1 MGSHPP
7 AVNDEDLR
15 PCEPAGRP
23 CHHIMPLAQP
33 RSMTHHLTE
42 PRRRVDR
49 LAGLWAD
56 TAWPV
61 LAGALTATGLIGAWR
76 AYGLIAAALI
86 FIGLWT
92 FAATLTYGICS
103 ESGISPERTVR
114 LSFAGTLLVVVLMGL
129 LELFPVGG
137 WLAAA
142 VVAITSPVVTT
153 WLVRRLAAR
162 CRGLEA
168 SGCRG
173 TSRPAGHGP
182 DVRSDRVRAGRRP
195 LVRAGAHVTRR
206 VVSGRSGDELPD
218 HRGRTTRRK
227 YGR

>member
-1 MGSHPP
+1 
-7 AVNDEDLR
+7 
-15 PCEPAGRP
+15 
-23 CHHIMPLAQP
+23 
-33 RSMTHHLTE
+33 MTHHLTE

-76 AYGLIAAALI
+76 AYGLIAAVLI
-86 FIGLWT
+86 FIGLWA

-142 VVAITSPVVTT
+142 VVALTSPVVTT
-153 WLVRRLAAR
+153 WLVRR
-162 CRGLEA
+162 CRA
-168 SGCRG
+168 VSWSRG
-173 TSRPAGHGP
+173 VRMPRYVPTSRSWTGCSL
-182 DVRSDRVRAGRRP
+182 RSCPSWKTTARP
-195 LVRAGAHVTRR
+195 
-206 VVSGRSGDELPD
+206 GRSPRDQT
-218 HRGRTTRRK
+218 RGVGPIR
-227 YGR
+227 

>member
-1 MGSHPP
+1 
-7 AVNDEDLR
+7 
-15 PCEPAGRP
+15 
-23 CHHIMPLAQP
+23 
-33 RSMTHHLTE
+33 MTHHLTA
-42 PRRRVDR
+42 PRHRVDR

-76 AYGLIAAALI
+76 AYGLIAAVLI
-86 FIGLWT
+86 FIGLWA

-142 VVAITSPVVTT
+142 VVALTSPVVTT
-153 WLVRRLAAR
+153 WLVRRLRRGVVASRLRDSDVRPDQPVVDRMFAQIVA
-162 CRGLEA
+162 GLEDDRS
-168 SGCRG
+168 SGPEP
-173 TSRPAGHGP
+173 T
-182 DVRSDRVRAGRRP
+182 
-195 LVRAGAHVTRR
+195 
-206 VVSGRSGDELPD
+206 
-218 HRGRTTRRK
+218 
-227 YGR
+227 